1 MMTRS
6 LVIVA
11 ALSLCATSARAA
23 PLSMEECRAKYKA
36 ALAAKGIAG
45 DSWVGFQE
53 KQCGR
58 KPEPP
63 SRPKSKKE
71 DAK

>member
-36 ALAAKGIAG
+36 AQAAKTLG
-45 DSWVGFQE
+45 SVTWVSFQE
-53 KQCGR
+53 TKCGHATQ
-58 KPEPP
+58 PP
-63 SRPKSKKE
+63 QRKSKK
-71 DAK
+71 